1 MKQKILVAAGVVWIA
16 ALGAGL
22 FTIWRYEN
30 APGVD
35 PMTAPAVWPG
45 ESSLP
50 RVPGRASLVMIVHPK
65 CPCSRATIGE
75 LARVMTHV
83 QGLAQVH
90 VIFYRPAEVSADW
103 SKTDLWTAAAQIPG
117 VNVLID
123 EGGVEQRRFGLV
135 TSGHT
140 LLYDKTGA
148 LQFSGGITPAR
159 GHSGDSAGRAAI
171 LSLLQHGRSDRH
183 SAFVFGCSL
192 STAAP
197 ETRERP
203 ATH

>member
-1 MKQKILVAAGVVWIA
+1 MKQKIVVAAGLVWIA

-22 FTIWRYEN
+22 FTLWRYEN

-35 PMTAPAVWPG
+35 PMTAPQVWPV
-45 ESSLP
+45 ESRLL

-65 CPCSRATIGE
+65 CPCSKATIGE
-75 LARVMTHV
+75 LARVMTNV
-83 QGLAQVH
+83 QGLTQAH
-90 VIFYRPAEVSADW
+90 VIFYKPADVSADW
-103 SKTDLWTAAAQIPG
+103 SKTELWTAAAQIPG
-117 VNVLID
+117 VSVGID

-140 LLYDKTGA
+140 LLYDKAGA
-148 LQFSGGITPAR
+148 LQFSGGITAAR

-171 LSLLQHGRSDRH
+171 LSVLQHGRSDRH

-192 STAAP
+192 STVAP
-197 ETRERP
+197 RRP
-203 ATH
+203 GTSGAD